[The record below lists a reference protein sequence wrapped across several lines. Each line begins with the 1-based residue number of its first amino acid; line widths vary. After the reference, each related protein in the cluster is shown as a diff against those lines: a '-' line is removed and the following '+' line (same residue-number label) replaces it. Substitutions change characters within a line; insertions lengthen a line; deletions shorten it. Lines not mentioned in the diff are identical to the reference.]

1 MAQRS
6 EEVQRWSETLQRNL
20 MKTTDAL
27 YERFEKTDDLVE
39 ITIIQKK
46 VDVVGKFARTGRS
59 VRVLNGPIRVA
70 ASEAPEILSPVTSEP
85 ASEAAPKDEAPM
97 NDRNNWTPERE
108 TALRAEV
115 DRRLEKLYRPRECK
129 GEGDGDAGGYAG
141 GMLPQPPA
149 GGASPTPPG

>member
-1 MAQRS
+1 MAQRI
-6 EEVQRWSETLQRNL
+6 EQVQRWSEKLQRNL

-70 ASEAPEILSPVTSEP
+70 APKAPEDPPAVTSEP

-97 NDRNNWTPERE
+97 NDRTDWTPERE

-115 DRRLEKLYRPRECK
+115 DRRLEKLYRPQECK
-129 GEGDGDAGGYAG
+129 GQGAGHDAGDAGGVFP
-141 GMLPQPPA
+141 LPPA
-149 GGASPTPPG
+149 GGTPPTSPG

>member
-1 MAQRS
+1 MAHRS
-6 EEVQRWSETLQRNL
+6 EEVQRWSETLQRRL
-20 MKTTDAL
+20 MTTTDVL
-27 YERFEKTDDLVE
+27 YARFEKTDDSVE

-70 ASEAPEILSPVTSEP
+70 APEARDDPPAASEP

-97 NDRNNWTPERE
+97 NDRPEHNSERE
-108 TALRAEV
+108 KALRAEV

-129 GEGDGDAGGYAG
+129 GKGGGDAVGDAGGVF
-141 GMLPQPPA
+141 PQPPA
-149 GGASPTPPG
+149 DGASPEPPA